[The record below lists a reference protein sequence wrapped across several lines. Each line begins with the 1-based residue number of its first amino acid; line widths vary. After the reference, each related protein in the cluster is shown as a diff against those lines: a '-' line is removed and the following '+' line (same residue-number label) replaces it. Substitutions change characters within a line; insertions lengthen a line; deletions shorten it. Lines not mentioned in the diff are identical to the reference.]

1 MTTTMTTWL
10 SAPEACR
17 ALGISPSTL
26 KRWRVGGLLK
36 AGIHWRRKFPITNS
50 PVLYDLERCS
60 AAMRQASASSID
72 AIEPALVMP
81 VI

>member
-1 MTTTMTTWL
+1 MTTTTWL

-26 KRWRVGGLLK
+26 KRWRVNGLLK
-36 AGIHWRRKFPITNS
+36 AGLHWRRKFPSTNS

-60 AAMRQASASSID
+60 AAMREASARGIESIEQPLALP
-72 AIEPALVMP
+72 AI
-81 VI
+81 